1 MGHSLARQSLRQVPM
16 KLPLVSGNNNRI
28 GLQSG
33 SLGATSGLF
42 STFGRNFFRQSIFV
56 SSVVQF
62 SLTIQVMISLLV

>member
-1 MGHSLARQSLRQVPM
+1 MGHSLARHSLRQVPM

-42 STFGRNFFRQSIFV
+42 STFGRNFFDNRFLCLSGFPHDL
-56 SSVVQF
+56 SPE
-62 SLTIQVMISLLV
+62 